1 MDSAIQSTV
10 KILCPAGLFSGSTR
24 LSSWSG
30 SPRLEVLDW
39 VGKAIWFSS
48 QSLEGGDEVSDR
60 HRFLMPLR
68 PTDHPEG
75 PRFSEPIASD
85 CVEVMVG
92 GHEDSSLLGGI
103 GEKHIIRR
111 AGVEDIDRPDDVPAL
126 PPQRFDERSF
136 DVLVCEE
143 WEASCHYLAGPE
155 PGSRIV
161 SCSAFAFSS
170 LRRSASISSLW
181 S

>member
-30 SPRLEVLDW
+30 SPRLDVLDW
-39 VGKAIWFSS
+39 
-48 QSLEGGDEVSDR
+48 
-60 HRFLMPLR
+60 
-68 PTDHPEG
+68 
-75 PRFSEPIASD
+75 
-85 CVEVMVG
+85 VEVMVG

-126 PPQRFDERSF
+126 PHQRFDERSF